1 MRDSTYISNIDDLK
15 KWFEINQAGG
25 KEPRPYFTLYRGYEA
40 KNDRY
45 ILSNKE
51 ISDPEAAWELLENML
66 EMYQDG
72 GGQFRLFIT
81 DRPGH
86 NFGMTTYVKLPA
98 RNPAVAG
105 VHGVASQNYGIYGS
119 MREMFD
125 AEMAKQRKIWEME
138 QKIEMMEAGQSGI
151 GTVETIRQIFEA
163 VPALNP
169 LAHAIGMKILGMAPN
184 APAPA
189 SPAAG
194 APAPGETIN
203 GVDPEGYDYD
213 VVEPALDKMRRVFP
227 NVEMTLDKLA
237 DWVNQNPDMARNLFG
252 NLNQPTQ

>member
-1 MRDSTYISNIDDLK
+1 MRDHSYLSSIDDLK
-15 KWFEINQAGG
+15 KWFDLNQAG

-51 ISDPEAAWELLENML
+51 ISDPEAAWELLEQTL

-72 GGQFRLFIT
+72 GGQFRVFIT
-81 DRPGH
+81 DRPAH

-105 VHGVASQNYGIYGS
+105 VHGYQPSQNFGIYGS
-119 MREMFD
+119 MREMFE
-125 AEMAKQRKIWEME
+125 AELSRERKMWEME
-138 QKIEMMEAGQSGI
+138 QEIEMMKAGQSGI
-151 GTVETIRQIFEA
+151 GTVETIRQVFEA

-169 LAHAIGMKILGMAPN
+169 LAHAIGMKILGMT
-184 APAPA
+184 PAPA
-189 SPAAG
+189 SPVTG
-194 APAPGETIN
+194 NPAPAETIN
-203 GVDPEGYDYD
+203 GAGDAEGYDYD

-227 NVEMTLDKLA
+227 NVEMTLDTLA
-237 DWVNQNPDMARNLFG
+237 DWVNTNPEMARNLFG
-252 NLNQPTQ
+252 NLNQTATQ